1 MEAIAGG
8 AEVDARLE
16 RRVRVELVR
25 IHEGRGDSDLAT
37 EHVRAISRID
47 AAAPVGREQVAPLY
61 WEQPQ
66 WSSLQRKP
74 SRRTVVVVE
83 FGIDADG
90 FVSSPTIVE
99 SAGKALDDL
108 ILATIERWRYAP
120 PLVDGEPVGIERVR
134 YSFSYGRRGRS
145 NRNWA
150 RRFAASIRFADR
162 RTARR
167 SATSCGEVCSR
178 PDSGAETLQASSV
191 RPAPRTRTCVPSRWV
206 ILSPLAAA
214 YRKREQRGPA
224 PGRLAQCSTITDSTT

>member
-1 MEAIAGG
+1 MTFRRGLGLVLLATAPLLAQAATPARGGDRRRSRSGRATRASGTGG
-8 AEVDARLE
+8 AGQDP
-16 RRVRVELVR
+16 RRGAV
-25 IHEGRGDSDLAT
+25 EGRGDSDLAT

-134 YSFSYGRRGRS
+134 YSFSYGRRGREQPQLGTK
-145 NRNWA
+145 
-150 RRFAASIRFADR
+150 IRGLD
-162 RTARR
+162 
-167 SATSCGEVCSR
+167 
-178 PDSGAETLQASSV
+178 
-191 RPAPRTRTCVPSRWV
+191 
-206 ILSPLAAA
+206 PL
-214 YRKREQRGPA
+214 RGPSDGA
-224 PGRLAQCSTITDSTT
+224 PLGDVMRGGLQSGG